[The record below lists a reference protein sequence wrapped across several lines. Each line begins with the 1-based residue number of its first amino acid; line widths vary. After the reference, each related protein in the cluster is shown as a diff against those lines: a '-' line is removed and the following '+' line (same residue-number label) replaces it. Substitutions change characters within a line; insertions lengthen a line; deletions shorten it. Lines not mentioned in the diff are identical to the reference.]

1 MDGLHGLA
9 LAAGVLVALT
19 LAFYGL
25 HRRLLRQKQAHI
37 RSNVRQLALLRT
49 LIAGLQRHRGLSNGV
64 LCGDAG
70 MSQELAATRQTLD
83 QQIRAAG
90 EFGGHHR
97 DAWNS
102 LIDHWSRLREGAVA
116 MRPTTWRSIT

>member
-1 MDGLHGLA
+1 MDGLHGPA

-70 MSQELAATRQTLD
+70 MSQELAVTRQTLD

-90 EFGGHHR
+90 ELTQIGLTVSG
-97 DAWNS
+97 
-102 LIDHWSRLREGAVA
+102 RLLKRAVDRIP
-116 MRPTTWRSIT
+116 RP